1 LGRIAYNNQKYEAAL
16 EQWEQASEI
25 EPMLPQLQYDI
36 GLALLELKRPEQAIR
51 RLERAA
57 TMDSDRPDIL
67 IALAE
72 ALAAA
77 GEWERAITTGIEA
90 GGLTDGG
97 DPEQSQKVALWVENL
112 KERASQAQQGKRD
125 SR

>member
-1 LGRIAYNNQKYEAAL
+1 
-16 EQWEQASEI
+16 
-25 EPMLPQLQYDI
+25 
-36 GLALLELKRPEQAIR
+36 
-51 RLERAA
+51 
-57 TMDSDRPDIL
+57 L